1 MCYLSN
7 NQVNYLI
14 YSGCT
19 FLYNRFGTVWTH
31 EWFRVNIQMVHW
43 ARSGQT
49 KKNPAPLLVLLSR
62 RLFDLK
68 RKLSNRFVKKRYEKS
83 SYVTNR
89 NVWNS
94 YWTQVKKEVY
104 CRVGDAVQGRYNDG
118 EPGWDNVGIRL
129 VPSLGIGRYW
139 YCWHSNCNFAGTCT
153 RFCTR
158 LVDLSFANS
167 SCWG

>member
-1 MCYLSN
+1 MNGL
-7 NQVNYLI
+7 
-14 YSGCT
+14 G
-19 FLYNRFGTVWTH
+19 
-31 EWFRVNIQMVHW
+31 EVHW

-49 KKNPAPLLVLLSR
+49 KKNPAPLPVLLSR

-68 RKLSNRFVKKRYEKS
+68 RKLSNRFVKERYEKS

-129 VPSLGIGRYW
+129 VPSLGIGEKVKLDPKTFPPLLGGKKGR
-139 YCWHSNCNFAGTCT
+139 AGLEVAMILA
-153 RFCTR
+153 REPVMNNQHIEDWF
-158 LVDLSFANS
+158 LE
-167 SCWG
+167 W